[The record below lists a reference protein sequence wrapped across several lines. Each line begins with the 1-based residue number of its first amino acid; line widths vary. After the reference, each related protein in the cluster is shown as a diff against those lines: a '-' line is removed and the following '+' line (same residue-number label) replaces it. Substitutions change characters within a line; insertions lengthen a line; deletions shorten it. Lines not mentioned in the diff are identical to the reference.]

1 MEKKAIKAIL
11 IKEKKLWVQI
21 LVCRFFTKAHLVAGS
36 DTDSTKVPWV
46 GKRMRGFEPS
56 VYNTAGCL
64 WIQGMARLWI
74 TMLCRFLSTYSATYF
89 PSLNFT
95 SGKAQRCFRDSWL
108 FFFPVGSWL
117 RRAGSLVAAHG
128 FSLRLTGLGVYGLQ
142 WSQCSGLVALGTW
155 NLSSPTRDRTHI
167 PCIARRIL

>member
-1 MEKKAIKAIL
+1 M
-11 IKEKKLWVQI
+11 QI

-36 DTDSTKVPWV
+36 DTDSTKIPWV

-108 FFFPVGSWL
+108 FFFSCRVLIASCRIARCGT
-117 RRAGSLVAAHG
+117 RVLVAAHG
-128 FSLRLTGLGVYGLQ
+128 LGGVWASVVAVLRL
-142 WSQCSGLVALGTW
+142 SCSGHVE
-155 NLSSPTRDRTHI
+155 P
-167 PCIARRIL
+167 

>member
-108 FFFPVGSWL
+108 FFFFLSGLDCVVQDRSLWHTGS
-117 RRAGSLVAAHG
+117 RCGSRAWGCMG
-128 FSLRLTGLGVYGLQ
+128 FSGRSAQ
-142 WSQCSGLVALGTW
+142 A
-155 NLSSPTRDRTHI
+155 
-167 PCIARRIL
+167 